1 MQIILYSVPMLR
13 WFQKLSAKSK
23 KKLFAVR
30 STQHIFLVQN
40 LNCLFFVSYDDYM
53 LGIQQQHTGGR
64 LQSVYYRIPAV
75 LGARVLGSL
84 LRGLQRQ
91 AAQVL

>member
-1 MQIILYSVPMLR
+1 
-13 WFQKLSAKSK
+13 
-23 KKLFAVR
+23 
-30 STQHIFLVQN
+30 
-40 LNCLFFVSYDDYM
+40 M

-91 AAQVL
+91 AAQVRAQPSQARAVFGPIFQSALRMGKTIFFLIFFIGASATKRFERSKSFRYGLP